1 MNIDRVRSRSLAQAI
16 DAQPK
21 RCWRNCAL
29 GLGHLLGAGLY
40 VEGVAVTHFG
50 FATPHAW
57 IETDRTIL
65 DPTWDRPGTQYY
77 PVRRYTLTEVL
88 HLLDDSPGLPLYT
101 RSDYDRRD
109 MALAAERARHSC
121 ALNSSKRS
129 K

>member
-65 DPTWDRPGTQYY
+65 DPTWDRPGTQYQLNPNSPFWLY
-77 PVRRYTLTEVL
+77 LAQQKI
-88 HLLDDSPGLPLYT
+88 LLEG
-101 RSDYDRRD
+101 
-109 MALAAERARHSC
+109 
-121 ALNSSKRS
+121 
-129 K
+129 